1 MSLFLKGVS
10 CPVLCKPR
18 CLMLSYSL
26 GYFEPPTVDLNL
38 ARQTGLSDDAFIGIG
53 WSAPA
58 LLALLVAVSIM
69 TILPLILTR
78 PTIKNPM
85 PLAVSSSLVLSAA
98 CHVPILED
106 LTMDASERPAPE
118 SESRYK
124 SALGRVEG
132 CSSDQEAAQRFSGST
147 LFEREHLLALPN
159 APLQIQERGSTDIAA
174 HAQRPSDL
182 DIERYLLN
190 VSQSHLRW
198 GEGAGGEGASTWR

>member
-10 CPVLCKPR
+10 CHVLCKPR

-38 ARQTGLSDDAFIGIG
+38 ARQTGLSDDAFIGFG

-78 PTIKNPM
+78 PTIKSPM

-106 LTMDASERPAPE
+106 LTIDAYERLAPE

-132 CSSDQEAAQRFSGST
+132 CSSDQEAAEVQQINTIREGTPPST
-147 LFEREHLLALPN
+147 SKCA
-159 APLQIQERGSTDIAA
+159 STDPRA
-174 HAQRPSDL
+174 
-182 DIERYLLN
+182 
-190 VSQSHLRW
+190 
-198 GEGAGGEGASTWR
+198 GEHGYRSSRSKA